1 MRYPRLVC
9 SVRARRYRRKVSSHA
24 NFDNR
29 KGEIHSRRGSGAKV
43 SCGGNAGVGIAPSL
57 LNSAILYSR
66 QLSEPI
72 NAVCQVLL
80 RTTQI
85 SVLTF
90 MKIALIIT

>member
-1 MRYPRLVC
+1 V
-9 SVRARRYRRKVSSHA
+9 
-24 NFDNR
+24 
-29 KGEIHSRRGSGAKV
+29 AKIY
-43 SCGGNAGVGIAPSL
+43 AEVGIAPFL

-72 NAVCQVLL
+72 NAVCHQVLL

-90 MKIALIIT
+90 MKIALIITLRYKDENVLCLIKIHVNPLEHVIAFTGKNFCEMKK